1 MPKLDRAG
9 LGEINAVAGPQA
21 PGLALEI
28 RAIERK
34 VSALVDEAVPD
45 VNIDDASLF
54 GVVPV
59 KIIEIGHIGGR
70 LRSADRRQ
78 PDPEHRHALAL
89 ERSDRVVDALDLC
102 QAQPKAGG

>member
-9 LGEINAVAGPQA
+9 LGEINAVARPEA

-34 VSALVDEAVPD
+34 VSVLVDEAVPH

-54 GVVPV
+54 GEVPV
-59 KIIEIGHIGGR
+59 KVIEIGDIGGR
-70 LRSADRRQ
+70 LRSVDRRQ
-78 PDPEHRHALAL
+78 PDPDTGTPLLLSAAIVSSMRL
-89 ERSDRVVDALDLC
+89 
-102 QAQPKAGG
+102 P